1 VPSDRTALTREPG
14 DDQAQV
20 PAERPKAR
28 SPARLTAGSVVPVL
42 LAVLAAAFT
51 YEALQDR
58 SATTSIVVA
67 ASSVPA
73 GAPVNSKDT
82 RAVRVHSSDA
92 ALTQGLLSPAQL
104 GKGWVA
110 AVALGAGQP
119 VTMSEVEKPSLVST
133 LGQMSI
139 AVPEVQAAGGRIAAG
154 DLVDVIA
161 TNGSGGAYYVAQ
173 GLRVLDV
180 APPSTTT
187 GVLGGAS
194 GSYFVVV
201 AVDKQTALRIA
212 AAVGG
217 QEGGVAGNGIEIIRS
232 TGEPA
237 TSRTQYGMPAGEPLK
252 VAGSGPVSRTGS

>member
-1 VPSDRTALTREPG
+1 VPSERSALSKETG
-14 DDQAQV
+14 DDHMPA

-28 SPARLTAGSVVPVL
+28 SPARLTVGSVVPVL

-51 YEALQDR
+51 YAALQDR
-58 SATTSIVVA
+58 SSMTNIVVA
-67 ASSVPA
+67 KSLVPA
-73 GAPVNSKDT
+73 GAPVNSNDT
-82 RAVRVHSSDA
+82 RAVRVHSSDT

-104 GKGWVA
+104 GDGWVA
-110 AVALGAGQP
+110 AVAVGAGQP
-119 VTMSEVEKPSLVST
+119 VTLSEVEKPSLVPT

-139 AVPEVQAAGGRIAAG
+139 AVPVVQAAGGKIAAG

-180 APPSTTT
+180 APPSSTS
-187 GVLGGAS
+187 GVLGGGS

-212 AAVGG
+212 AALGAQGG
-217 QEGGVAGNGIEIIRS
+217 GAAGNGIEIIRS

-237 TSRTQYGMPAGEPLK
+237 TSRVQYGMPAVVPLK
-252 VAGSGPVSRTGS
+252 VTGAGPASRRGS